1 MHRFYAIIHLKVG
14 DCMKW
19 REQVKYYIDFT
30 FDLVKNQYEDIMFP
44 CYGGRFYRFLL
55 NRYYERSIYF
65 YLTNDA
71 LIYTPSG
78 ATFTEIPFHEISNLK
93 VWQKGNKFHIK
104 FTADKK
110 YHFQLYVNKWLVT
123 EKVGNLKDNTKK
135 FIEELESKVKC

>member
-1 MHRFYAIIHLKVG
+1 
-14 DCMKW
+14 MKW

-30 FDLVKNQYEDIMFP
+30 FDLVKNQYKDIMFP

-65 YLTNDA
+65 YLTKDS

-78 ATFTEIPFHEISNLK
+78 ATFTEIPFLK
-93 VWQKGNKFHIK
+93 ITSLRIKQKGNKLHIK

-110 YHFQLYVNKWLVT
+110 YHFQLYVNDWLVT
-123 EKVGNLKDNTKK
+123 EKVGNLKDNAKK
-135 FIEELESKVKC
+135 FIEELESKIKC